1 MQTGRCR
8 RRKDSSA
15 RDRRIT
21 CLAHVTTAL
30 ALLSPRVDAS
40 AQPIRIGDSPA
51 CAGCQ
56 IIVEHV
62 ATLGAE
68 SDPDSPAASFVIAR
82 DSSGRFFVAPMSNRA
97 SIGIYARTGEYVDVI
112 GRPGGGPGEFTYAQ
126 EVKVIRGDTVLV
138 MDRAQLRYTILT
150 SGLELVDVIRMAFPD
165 DGAIAYGS
173 RDIVAHAS
181 VESPERVGHAL
192 HHLVDGQPIRSFAAT
207 GNVLPGNAIERR
219 RRLPG
224 RTTAGS
230 GQLMSTDTGS
240 SSGTRQVPL

>member
-1 MQTGRCR
+1 
-8 RRKDSSA
+8 
-15 RDRRIT
+15 
-21 CLAHVTTAL
+21 
-30 ALLSPRVDAS
+30 
-40 AQPIRIGDSPA
+40 
-51 CAGCQ
+51 
-56 IIVEHV
+56 VEHV

-97 SIGIYARTGEYVDVI
+97 SIGIYARTGEYVDVF

-126 EVKVIRGDTVLV
+126 EVKVIRVDTVLV

-192 HHLVDGQPIRSFAAT
+192 HHLVDGQPIRSFATT
-207 GNVLPGNAIERR
+207 GNVLPGNAIDRR
-219 RRLPG
+219 RRVARANDGGIWTAHVNRYRLELWDTTGAPVRVLEADRDWFPHWRDRRDAREERPWPG
-224 RTTAGS
+224 INGVWQDDGAAR
-230 GQLMSTDTGS
+230 
-240 SSGTRQVPL
+240 RR